1 MVRDLIVLPDD
12 SADPILKAIAGATK
26 SIRVKMF
33 VFSDPELL
41 QAIISAGRR
50 GVHVR
55 VMLNPSRRTGEEDNA
70 ATRKTLERADIDVK
84 NGNPVFALT
93 HEKSMVVD
101 DATAFIKSLDW
112 SAKNLTLTRDYA
124 VVTTVSHEVAEIIE
138 CFEADWHRRAF
149 DAGTDPHLIW
159 CPGGGR
165 DRICELIDRARRTL
179 FVQNE
184 RFQDAV
190 IIERLIR
197 AARRGVK
204 VQIMARAAHTPS
216 RDKLVEGVGG
226 LRILDDVGI
235 NVHRL
240 KGLKLHG
247 KILCADGAAAIIGSI
262 NFAPGSFEERR
273 ELAIEVRDP
282 RIMERLHTVTRHDWK
297 HSHRFDLSDEGLLT
311 DLEDRIQDSREV
323 LAIGVNRDRARRH
336 VRTV

>member
-1 MVRDLIVLPDD
+1 MLRDLIVLPDD
-12 SADPILKAIAGATK
+12 SAEPILKAIAGATK
-26 SIRVKMF
+26 TIRVKMF
-33 VFSDPELL
+33 VFSDRALL
-41 QAIISAGRR
+41 QAIISAGQR

-55 VMLNPSRRTGEEDNA
+55 VMLNPSRRSGEEENA
-70 ATRKTLERADIDVK
+70 ATRKALERAGIDVK
-84 NGNPVFALT
+84 NANPIFALT

-101 DATAFIKSLDW
+101 DATAFIKSLNW
-112 SAKNLTLTRDYA
+112 SARNLTLPRDYA
-124 VVTTVSHEVAEIIE
+124 VVTTVSREVAEIIE
-138 CFEADWHRRAF
+138 CFEADWSRRAF
-149 DAGTDPHLIW
+149 DAGTHPHLIW
-159 CPGGGR
+159 CPGRGR
-165 DRICELIDRARRTL
+165 DTVCEFIDGARRKL

-197 AARRGVK
+197 AARRDVK
-204 VQIMARAAHTPS
+204 VQIMARAAHTLS

-235 NVHRL
+235 NVRRL

-262 NFAPGSFEERR
+262 NFAPGSFEGRR

-297 HSHRFDLSDEGLLT
+297 HSHRFDLSDEGLLA
-311 DLEDRIQDSREV
+311 DLEDRFQDSREV

-336 VRTV
+336 VRAV